1 MWYKH
6 KIYYKA
12 TSGLG
17 GKNGTATSVQDIDES
32 RIDLTDMPLKYG
44 ADDPGVTGAFRQA
57 SEAFENKR
65 RESKVEFTNL
75 LDENADLIV
84 ENRGGKN
91 SVKTKVKDFARAIV
105 FTHNHPRE
113 VGILGG
119 TFSFADIANFAQFG
133 LGKMR
138 TYRAAAKEG
147 TYSITRGK
155 NFDGRGLANYYR
167 EVERACRREHINYMK
182 GCVQQAVEGKLTQS
196 EYEKAQKAS
205 FNRMLITMHNALLD
219 GQSRY
224 GYSYTLERRKK

>member
-1 MWYKH
+1 MWYRH
-6 KIYYKA
+6 KIYYKG

-17 GKNGTATSVQDIDES
+17 GKSSTYTSVLDNDES
-32 RIDLTDMPLKYG
+32 RIDLTDAPLKYG
-44 ADDPGVTGAFRQA
+44 PDDPGVTGAFRQA
-57 SEAFENKR
+57 AEAFENKR
-65 RESKVEFTNL
+65 RESKIEFTNL

-91 SVKTKVKDFARAIV
+91 SVRTKVRDMARAVV
-105 FTHNHPRE
+105 FTHSHPRE
-113 VGILGG
+113 VGVLGG
-119 TFSFADIANFAQFG
+119 TFSYADIANFSQFG

-155 NFDGRGLANYYR
+155 NFDGRGLANYFR
-167 EVERACRREHINYMK
+167 EVERACRREHVNYMM
-182 GCVQQAVEGKLTQS
+182 GVRQQAREGKLTQS
-196 EYEKAQKAS
+196 EYEKVQNAS
-205 FNRMLITMHNALLD
+205 FNRMLVAMHNALLD